1 MTLDIDHLLTEL
13 TLEEKASLTSG
24 SSFWYTAP
32 VERLGIPRIMVSDGP
47 HGLRA
52 QPGEG
57 DHVGLG
63 GSLPATCFPTA
74 SAVASAWNP
83 DLLRRIGEALA
94 QEARACNLSVIL
106 GPGINMKRSP
116 LCGRNFEYFS
126 EDPFL
131 AGELA
136 VGIVDAIQSRGV
148 GTSVKHYAANNQETD
163 RLRVDAQIDE
173 RTLREI
179 YLPAFERVVRAS
191 QPWTIMC
198 SYNKV
203 NGLSASENPWLLQ
216 TVLRDEFGFQGLVVS
231 DWGAVYH
238 RVPALLAGTD
248 LEMPPA
254 LGRSPEQVIAAVKS
268 GEVPAEVLD
277 ARVRT
282 VLELVAKGMP
292 VLELE
297 ESFDADAHHAL
308 AREAAAESVVL
319 LKNDGLLPLPADA
332 KIAVVGEFARTPR
345 FQGAG
350 SSQVNPTRVDALLD
364 ELRAVYGE
372 VPFAAGYGIG
382 DTSDDQTL
390 LAEAKQT
397 AGAADTVVMMIGLPG
412 ADESEGFDR
421 THMDLPGNQLVA
433 LKAVA
438 AANPNVVVVLVNGS
452 TVLLG
457 DVTPRAGALVE
468 AWLGGQAGGGGI
480 ADVLTGKV
488 NPSGRLA
495 ESIPHRL
502 EDNSSYFNFPGD
514 SQVVRYGEGLFIGYR
529 GYDKAGQDVA
539 FPFGFGLSYTTF
551 SLSDLNVT
559 VRGSAADGTLAA
571 TVTVTVSNTGKING
585 AQVVQVYVQDVE
597 STATRPVRELKGFA
611 KVSVPAGASETVA
624 IELDQR
630 AFSFWSAQLGRW
642 AVEAG
647 DFTIAVGPNS
657 RDLPLT
663 HTVAVEAPRLA
674 RPLDRDSTLQEWMD
688 DPLGKELVEREIA
701 NGQPAAV
708 LRRGVPRGDRQ
719 HADEYLGELR
729 RHEPRPRLP
738 RPDRSA
744 VATSC
749 QCSLQPDWKH
759 PLMSV
764 WVAVTDSKEGQ
775 AALEA
780 AVHEAVQLGCP
791 VGGGQLHRIRS
802 C

>member
-1 MTLDIDHLLTEL
+1 MSLDIDRLLNEL

-32 VERLGIPRIMVSDGP
+32 VERLGIPKIMVSDGP

-57 DHVGLG
+57 DHLGLG
-63 GSLPATCFPTA
+63 GSVPATCFPTA
-74 SAVASAWNP
+74 SAIASAWNP
-83 DLLRRIGEALA
+83 DLLTRIGQALA

-136 VGIVDAIQSRGV
+136 VGIVDGIQSRGV

-173 RTLREI
+173 RSLREI
-179 YLPAFERVVRAS
+179 YLPAFERVVKAS

-198 SYNKV
+198 AYNKV
-203 NGLSASENPWLLQ
+203 NGQSASENTLLLT
-216 TVLRDEFGFQGLVVS
+216 TVLREEFGFQGLVVS

-254 LGRSPEQVIAAVKS
+254 LGRSPQEVGAAVQA
-268 GEVPAEVLD
+268 GEMPTEVLD

-292 VLELE
+292 VLELD

-332 KIAVVGEFARTPR
+332 SIAVIGEFARTPR

-350 SSQVNPTRVDALLD
+350 SSQVNPTRLDALLD
-364 ELRAVYGE
+364 ELRAVYGDI
-372 VPFAAGYGIG
+372 PFAAGYGIG
-382 DTSDDQTL
+382 TADDGAL
-390 LAEAKQT
+390 LAEAEQV
-397 AGAADTVVMMIGLPG
+397 AGSADTVVMMIGLPG

-421 THMDLPGNQLVA
+421 THMNLPANQLTA

-438 AANPNVVVVLVNGS
+438 SVNPNVVVVLVNGS

-457 DVTPRAGALVE
+457 DVTPHAKALVE
-468 AWLGGQAGGGGI
+468 AWLGGQAAGGAI
-480 ADVLTGKV
+480 ADVLIGKV

-495 ESIPHRL
+495 ETIPHRL

-529 GYDKAGQDVA
+529 GYDKAGQEVA
-539 FPFGFGLSYTTF
+539 FPFGFGLSYTSF
-551 SLSDLNVT
+551 ALSGLQVT
-559 VRGSAADGTLAA
+559 SRGSVAGGDLAA
-571 TVTVTVSNTGKING
+571 TVTVTVSNTGQVDG
-585 AQVVQVYVQDVE
+585 AEVVQVYVQDVE
-597 STATRPVRELKGFA
+597 STVARPVRELKGFA
-611 KVSVPAGASETVA
+611 KVSLPAGSSRSVS
-624 IELDQR
+624 IELDQ
-630 AFSFWSAQLGRW
+630 
-642 AVEAG
+642 
-647 DFTIAVGPNS
+647 
-657 RDLPLT
+657 PLN
-663 HTVAVEAPRLA
+663 
-674 RPLDRDSTLQEWMD
+674 RDSTLQEWID
-688 DPLGKELVEREIA
+688 DPTGRQLIERQVA
-701 NGQPAAV
+701 NGQPGVVLEEEFLAV
-708 LRRGVPRGDRQ
+708 IGTMPMSTLANFNGMSLDHDALDRIAQQWQQQAPVPSTQIG
-719 HADEYLGELR
+719 
-729 RHEPRPRLP
+729 
-738 RPDRSA
+738 S
-744 VATSC
+744 T
-749 QCSLQPDWKH
+749 QP
-759 PLMSV
+759 
-764 WVAVTDSKEGQ
+764 
-775 AALEA
+775 
-780 AVHEAVQLGCP
+780 
-791 VGGGQLHRIRS
+791 
-802 C
+802 

>member
-1 MTLDIDHLLTEL
+1 
-13 TLEEKASLTSG
+13 
-24 SSFWYTAP
+24 
-32 VERLGIPRIMVSDGP
+32 MVSDGP

-57 DHVGLG
+57 DHVGIG

-83 DLLRRIGEALA
+83 QLLYRIGEALA

-136 VGIVDAIQSRGV
+136 VGIVDGIQSRGV

-163 RLRVDAQIDE
+163 RLRVDAQVDE

-179 YLPAFERVVRAS
+179 YLPAFERVVTAS

-198 SYNKV
+198 AYNKV
-203 NGLSASENPWLLQ
+203 NGLSASENSWLLT
-216 TVLRDEFGFQGLVVS
+216 TVLREEFGFEGLVVS

-238 RVPALLAGTD
+238 RVPALLAGLD

-254 LGRSPEQVIAAVKS
+254 LARSPQQVMAAVES
-268 GEVPAEVLD
+268 GEVQTEVLD
-277 ARVRT
+277 ARVRK

-292 VLELE
+292 VLELD

-319 LKNDGLLPLPADA
+319 LINDGVLPLTPDA
-332 KIAVVGEFARTPR
+332 SIAVIGEFARTPR

-350 SSQVNPTRVDALLD
+350 SSQVNPTRLDVLLD

-382 DTSDDQTL
+382 DSSGDEAL
-390 LAEAKQT
+390 LAEAEQV
-397 AGAADTVVMMIGLPG
+397 AGSADTVVMVIGLPG

-421 THMDLPGNQLVA
+421 THMNLPANQLDA
-433 LKAVA
+433 LQAVSA
-438 AANPNVVVVLVNGS
+438 VNPNVVVVLVNGS

-457 DVTPRAGALVE
+457 DVTPHAQALVE
-468 AWLGGQAGGGGI
+468 AWLGGQAAGGGI

-495 ESIPHRL
+495 ETIPHRL

-514 SQVVRYGEGLFIGYR
+514 SHIVRYGEGLFIGYR
-529 GYDKAGQDVA
+529 GYDQARQDVA

-551 SLSDLNVT
+551 ALSDLAMT
-559 VRGSAADGTLAA
+559 TRGSVADGTLGA
-571 TVTVTVSNTGKING
+571 TVTVTVTNTGDRDG
-585 AQVVQVYVQDVE
+585 AEVVQVYVTDVA
-597 STATRPVRELKGFA
+597 STVARPARELKGFA
-611 KVSVPAGASETVA
+611 KVSLAAGASEQVR

-630 AFSFWSAQLGRW
+630 AFAFWSVLHGRW

-647 DFTIAVGPNS
+647 DFLIAVGPHS
-657 RDLPLT
+657 RDLPLSET
-663 HTVAVEAPRLA
+663 ITVDAPTLAV
-674 RPLDRDSTLQEWMD
+674 PLTRDSTLQEWMG
-688 DPLGKELVEREIA
+688 DPVGRNLIETAVQ
-701 NGQPAAV
+701 NGQPATV
-708 LRRGVPRGDRQ
+708 LENELIEVIGNMPMSTLANFGGMSLDHDALDQITADWQQQ
-719 HADEYLGELR
+719 HAA
-729 RHEPRPRLP
+729 P
-738 RPDRSA
+738 
-744 VATSC
+744 
-749 QCSLQPDWKH
+749 
-759 PLMSV
+759 
-764 WVAVTDSKEGQ
+764 
-775 AALEA
+775 
-780 AVHEAVQLGCP
+780 
-791 VGGGQLHRIRS
+791 
-802 C
+802 

>member
-1 MTLDIDHLLTEL
+1 VTLMTLDIDRLLTEL

-24 SSFWYTAP
+24 SSFWYPAP
-32 VERLGIPRIMVSDGP
+32 VERLGIPKIMVSDGP

-83 DLLRRIGEALA
+83 DLLRRIGHALA

-136 VGIVDAIQSRGV
+136 VGHVNGIQSRDV

-163 RLRVDAQIDE
+163 RLRVDARVDE

-179 YLPAFERVVRAS
+179 YLPAFERVVTAE

-203 NGLSASENPWLLQ
+203 NGQSASENPWLLT
-216 TVLRDEFGFQGLVVS
+216 TVLREEWGFQGLVVS

-238 RVPALLAGTD
+238 RVPALLAGLD

-254 LGRSPEQVIAAVKS
+254 LGRSPQEVVAAVQA
-268 GEVPAEVLD
+268 GEVSTEVLD

-292 VLELE
+292 VLDLDEG
-297 ESFDADAHHAL
+297 FDVDAHHAL
-308 AREAAAESVVL
+308 AREAAAESIVL
-319 LKNDGLLPLPADA
+319 LKNDGLLPLAPDTRL
-332 KIAVVGEFARTPR
+332 AVVGEFARTPR

-350 SSQVNPTRVDALLD
+350 SSQVNPTRVDVLLD
-364 ELRAVYGE
+364 ELRAGYGD

-382 DTSDDQTL
+382 TTDDDAAL
-390 LAEAKQT
+390 LAEAEQV
-397 AGAADTVVMMIGLPG
+397 AGSADVVVMVIGLPG

-421 THMDLPGNQLVA
+421 THMDLPANQLAA
-433 LKAVA
+433 LSAVA
-438 AANPNVVVVLVNGS
+438 AVNPDVVVVLVNGS

-457 DVTPRAGALVE
+457 DVTPHARALVE
-468 AWLGGQAGGGGI
+468 AWLGGQAAAGGI
-480 ADVLTGKV
+480 ADVLTGVV

-495 ESIPHRL
+495 ETVPHRL
-502 EDNSSYFNFPGD
+502 EDNSSYLNFPGD

-529 GYDKAGQDVA
+529 GYDKTRTDVA
-539 FPFGFGLSYTTF
+539 FPFGFGLSYTSFTV
-551 SLSDLNVT
+551 SDLEVT
-559 VRGSAADGTLAA
+559 TAGSVADGDLRA
-571 TVTVTVSNTGKING
+571 TVTVTVTNTGDRDG
-585 AQVVQVYVQDVE
+585 AEVVQVYVEDVE
-597 STATRPVRELKGFA
+597 STVTRPVRELKGFA
-611 KVSVPAGASETVA
+611 KVTLAAGASETVA

-630 AFSFWSAQLGRW
+630 SFSFWSTQLGRW

-647 DFTIAVGPNS
+647 TFTIGVGPNS

-663 HTVAVEAPRLA
+663 ETITVEAPRLA
-674 RPLDRDSTLQEWMD
+674 TPLTRNSTLEEWMS
-688 DPLGKELVEREIA
+688 DPIGRELVDGEIA
-701 NGQPAAV
+701 KGQPAMDEELVTIVGNMPMSTLANFGGMS
-708 LRRGVPRGDRQ
+708 LDHDALDRIAQ
-719 HADEYLGELR
+719 QWQQKVHTPSNQIG
-729 RHEPRPRLP
+729 
-738 RPDRSA
+738 S
-744 VATSC
+744 T
-749 QCSLQPDWKH
+749 H
-759 PLMSV
+759 P
-764 WVAVTDSKEGQ
+764 
-775 AALEA
+775 
-780 AVHEAVQLGCP
+780 
-791 VGGGQLHRIRS
+791 
-802 C
+802 